1 MFESTTGTVF
11 LTKTPDYCVCSTRRY
26 EKLTEHS
33 LLNLG
38 PRIARLQQ
46 IAPRPFIQYLP
57 AINDVRYGTLT
68 MH

>member
-1 MFESTTGTVF
+1 MFESTTEMVF
-11 LTKTPDYCVCSTRRY
+11 LTKTSEYCVCSTRRY
-26 EKLTEHS
+26 EQLTEHS

-46 IAPRPFIQYLP
+46 IALRPFIQYLP
-57 AINDVRYGTLT
+57 AINGIRYGTLT

>member
-1 MFESTTGTVF
+1 MFESTTEMVF
-11 LTKTPDYCVCSTRRY
+11 LTKTSEYCVCSTRRY
-26 EKLTEHS
+26 EQLTEHS

-38 PRIARLQQ
+38 PLIARLQQ
-46 IAPRPFIQYLP
+46 IALRPFIQYLP

>member
-1 MFESTTGTVF
+1 MFESTTEMVF
-11 LTKTPDYCVCSTRRY
+11 LTKTSEYCVCSTRRY

-46 IAPRPFIQYLP
+46 IALRPFIQYLP
-57 AINDVRYGTLT
+57 AINGVRYGTLT

>member
-1 MFESTTGTVF
+1 MFESTTEMVF
-11 LTKTPDYCVCSTRRY
+11 LTKTSEYCVCSTRRY

-38 PRIARLQQ
+38 PRTARLQQ
-46 IAPRPFIQYLP
+46 IALRPFIQYLP

>member
-1 MFESTTGTVF
+1 MFESTTEMVF
-11 LTKTPDYCVCSTRRY
+11 LTKTSEYCVCSTRRY

-38 PRIARLQQ
+38 PRIDRLQQ
-46 IAPRPFIQYLP
+46 IALRPFIQYLP